1 MIAIKSK
8 DAKLFGMTH
17 HYPRLLLEEFAS
29 NNDAF
34 PFLLEQYKDKDNYF
48 IGIDV
53 PSYIWTACTVQNLKL
68 LVDISDQTPPSGGY
82 FRRGF

>member
-17 HYPRLLLEEFAS
+17 HHPRLLLEEFSS

-34 PFLLEQYKDKDNYF
+34 PFLLEQYKDNYF
-48 IGIDV
+48 IGRDV
-53 PSYIWTACTVQNLKL
+53 QAMFGRHVLCKI
-68 LVDISDQTPPSGGY
+68 
-82 FRRGF
+82 